1 MLPLKD
7 NLVLLRPY
15 QTIYLA
21 TPRICIL
28 TSPLSVKVQGLDLW
42 IDGVALAEVSCDLVL
57 RAKEQIRGS
66 HFVGALPCIPQ
77 LSLQKEGIE
86 GSRICRGLSFSFAAL
101 QVAQDLSRWGSR
113 LSPLCKLLK
122 SLPIEVDA
130 ETRHF

>member
-15 QTIYLA
+15 QIIYLA
-21 TPRICIL
+21 TPCICIL
-28 TSPLSVKVQGLDLW
+28 TSLLQSKVHCLDLW
-42 IDGVALAEVSCDLVL
+42 IDGVALPEVSCDLVL

-66 HFVGALPCIPQ
+66 HIVGALPYILQ
-77 LSLQKEGIE
+77 LSPQNEGIE

-101 QVAQDLSRWGSR
+101 QVAQVLSRWGSR

-122 SLPIEVDA
+122 SLSTEEDA